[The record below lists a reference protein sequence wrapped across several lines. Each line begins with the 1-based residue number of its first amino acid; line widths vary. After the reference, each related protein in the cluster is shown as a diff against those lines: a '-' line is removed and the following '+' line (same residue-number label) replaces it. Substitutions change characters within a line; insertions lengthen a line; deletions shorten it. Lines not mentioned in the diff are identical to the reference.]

1 MQISKKAT
9 KEIWSK
15 VREWREQRSFW
26 GEFLPSLIII
36 VTVVFPLLPLH
47 PWLPGKFPPLAS
59 ISLIGMGAEGL
70 RNIILILAGCV
81 TWFFLYRR
89 TKTAEQ
95 GVVVE
100 QLTRAMEQLDNKNPY
115 IRLCGILGL
124 EQIAKSRGEERRK
137 IEYILDIY
145 LRSRRTPS
153 DDKILGAFEKAER
166 FAIED
171 VVKKEALRVLHAFAS
186 RIEDTDEPSS

>member
-1 MQISKKAT
+1 MQISKKAA
-9 KEIWSK
+9 KEIGNKTRGW
-15 VREWREQRSFW
+15 WEQRSIW
-26 GEFLPSLIII
+26 GEFLPGSIIV
-36 VTVVFPLLPLH
+36 VTVVSPFLHMHAWLLE
-47 PWLPGKFPPLAS
+47 KFPFLAD
-59 ISLIGMGAEGL
+59 ISLTDMGAEGL

-137 IEYILDIY
+137 IEYILNTY
-145 LRSRRTPS
+145 LRSQRTPS
-153 DDKILGAFEKAER
+153 DDKLLDAFEKLNVSLLR
-166 FAIED
+166 MLS
-171 VVKKEALRVLHAFAS
+171 KKKL
-186 RIEDTDEPSS
+186 